1 MDICSTNVYVKT
13 GKLFCGNA
21 PCHETFSRRWWK
33 INFKVGAFY
42 FVLSREW
49 ESLVGGQGATTMASI
64 VLSLYSFIKSY
75 KLAIFL
81 MLLIR
86 HLLEVDLK

>member
-1 MDICSTNVYVKT
+1 MLKQENCFVEMLPAMK
-13 GKLFCGNA
+13 
-21 PCHETFSRRWWK
+21 PFSRRWWK
-33 INFKVGAFY
+33 INFKVGGFCS
-42 FVLSREW
+42 F
-49 ESLVGGQGATTMASI
+49 SLVGGQGATTMASI
-64 VLSLYSFIKSY
+64 VLSLYSLYSFIKSY